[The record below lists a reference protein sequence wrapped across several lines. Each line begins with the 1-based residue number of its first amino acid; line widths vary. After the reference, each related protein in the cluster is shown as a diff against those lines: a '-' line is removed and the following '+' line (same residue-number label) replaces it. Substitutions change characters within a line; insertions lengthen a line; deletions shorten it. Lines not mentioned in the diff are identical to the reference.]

1 MLRQIAGWLVLL
13 VAVAGISMGLGYY
26 KYREIEAARV
36 AAAATPEPAS
46 AVGLGHSREGS
57 WTPSTRAIGTV
68 VAKRQLEIRNEIA
81 GTIAELGFT
90 SGSIVEEGQVLVQ
103 FDVRQEKQALAAAEA
118 DARLAKLTLE
128 RREALRNSSA
138 FSQQEF
144 DKAREENAAAI
155 ARANNLEVAID
166 KKRIVAPF
174 RARIGITNL
183 QPGAYLD
190 VGTRIATLQGVD
202 ADTFVDFSLPQDSA
216 VLLKAGSTVALQS
229 VAIPNGGSAEAKIVA
244 EDDSVDRANR
254 TVRFRAV
261 ATGLGEVMRPGIF
274 VDVIAGTG
282 KEEKV
287 VVVPLSAVRRSPY
300 GQHVFVVGVEDGKL
314 RARQRVVETGPVIGQ
329 DIAIGKGLAVGERIA
344 TSGSFKLNDGAL
356 LQEEPVPA
364 PAADKPAQVS
374 TN

>member
-1 MLRQIAGWLVLL
+1 MLRQIAGWLVLI
-13 VAVAGISMGLGYY
+13 VAVSGISLGLAYY
-26 KYREIEAARV
+26 KYRELEAARI
-36 AAAATPEPAS
+36 AAAATPEPSS
-46 AVGLGHSREGS
+46 AVAMGRARKGE
-57 WTPSTRAIGTV
+57 WTPRTRAIGTV

-81 GTIAELGFT
+81 GTIAEIGFT
-90 SGSIVEEGQVLVQ
+90 SGSVVEAGQVLVQ
-103 FDVRQEKQALAAAEA
+103 FDVRQEQQALAATQA

-144 DKAREENAAAI
+144 DKAREESAAAT
-155 ARANNLEVAID
+155 ARAKNLEVAID

-202 ADTFVDFSLPQDSA
+202 TDTYVDFSLPQDSA
-216 VLLKAGSTVALQS
+216 AILRAGSTVTLQS
-229 VAIPNGGSAEAKIVA
+229 IAIPNGGSAEAKIVA
-244 EDDSVDRANR
+244 EDDSADRANR

-261 ATGLGEVMRPGIF
+261 AAGLGEVVRPGIF

-282 KEEKV
+282 GAQSV
-287 VVVPLSAVRRSPY
+287 VLVPLGAVRRSPY
-300 GQHVFVVGVEDGKL
+300 GEHVFVVAPEDGKL
-314 RARQRVVETGPVIGQ
+314 RARQRVVETGQVVGQ
-329 DIAIGKGLAVGERIA
+329 DIAIGKGLEVGELIA

-356 LQEEPVPA
+356 VQEELP
-364 PAADKPAQVS
+364 PAATDKPAQVS